1 MRIKP
6 SQSAQRSLTT
16 LYWKEARKVLLEIS
30 KPVLAAADNTTPQ
43 GLKNKVDQ
51 LLSPEKMEKYL
62 NELWVKVGGKFAHD
76 TERLI
81 VKRKSLEEPR
91 IDEWEEGFRMYAADR
106 SKQIAKKIIQTQADY
121 IKIAIDKVIND
132 AQVTGEAISTI
143 SGAIKE
149 EFAKDL
155 IIMQRYEAER
165 IARTEVIGASNKGSF
180 DGAKASGLDMKKGWL
195 HSGIYTPGYRQNHVD
210 YETRGYINM
219 DDEFAPGL
227 QYPGDPNADPGEIIN
242 CRCTIIYSV
251 D

>member
-106 SKQIAKKIIQTQADY
+106 SKQIAKKIIKTQADY

-180 DGAKASGLDMKKGWL
+180 DGAKNSGLDIKKGWL
-195 HSGIYTPGYRQNHVD
+195 TSGLPGVRDTHLS
-210 YETRGYINM
+210 YELRGYINM
-219 DDEFAPGL
+219 EEEFAPGL
-227 QYPGDPNADPGEIIN
+227 LHPGDPNGAPEEIIN
-242 CRCTIIYSV
+242 CRCTIVYEV